1 MKNTYISE
9 KERLHQEMIDY
20 SNGHEKLFLIDDI
33 IRVKKTLF
41 GFGYTHHDEFLRD
54 YSAARLF
61 DELYE
66 MNIEQLQLINAGYEK
81 QVNEHISAQK
91 LTH

>member
-1 MKNTYISE
+1 MKNTSLLNI
-9 KERLHQEMIDY
+9 LHKAIQENTSDAL
-20 SNGHEKLFLIDDI
+20 NEKLIMIDDI

-41 GFGYTHHDEFLRD
+41 GFGYIHHDEFLSD
-54 YSAARLF
+54 YSAAKLF

-91 LTH
+91 LTN